1 MTKLSLSALAI
12 ALALGTTATLAN
24 TKITI
29 NANPGEQARMDS
41 DGAFRDGL
49 YLGKLAA
56 ESGQPLRLAVGRWST
71 EQDRAMFTA
80 GYKRGYSESL
90 ADVEP

>member
-1 MTKLSLSALAI
+1 MSKLSVSALAI
-12 ALALGTTATLAN
+12 ALALGTTAMLAN

-29 NANPGEQARMDS
+29 SANPGEQARLDS